1 MSSGIIY
8 VVLIAVLLIG
18 SYLYKQIKGNR
29 QKDYIS
35 DLREGYR
42 ARIIIDRYLDEDIKL
57 TGKDDNLYDEEI
69 HKNLLSK
76 IENDYFNKYEIKKE
90 YMKNEDIF
98 FMRYVFLYVE
108 NIMEKEKDKYFET
121 IKYEN
126 KSDPVKIIDKTI
138 YKEDGTAET
147 IWKDS
152 SFRYT
157 ERTVKNTELG
167 TVILKLRYS
176 AIKCL
181 KYEGHYKVDEIKD
194 WIIQGK
200 TTYKE
205 YRL

>member
-1 MSSGIIY
+1 MNSGIIFII
-8 VVLIAVLLIG
+8 LIAVLLIG
-18 SYLYKQIKGNR
+18 SYLSKQIKGNR

-35 DLREGYR
+35 DLKEGYR
-42 ARIIIDRYLDEDIKL
+42 ARNIIDRYLDEDIKL
-57 TGKDDNLYDEEI
+57 TAKDDTLYDEEI
-69 HKNLLSK
+69 HINLLSK
-76 IENDYFNKYEIKKE
+76 MESDYFNEYEIKKE

-98 FMRYVFLYVE
+98 FMRYAFLYVE
-108 NIMEKEKDKYFET
+108 KIMEKEMDKYFET
-121 IKYEN
+121 IKYES
-126 KSDPVKIIDKTI
+126 KSDPIKVIDKTI
-138 YKEDGTAET
+138 YNEDGTAET

-152 SFRYT
+152 RFRYK
-157 ERTVKNTELG
+157 ERTVENTEIG

-181 KYEGHYKVDEIKD
+181 KYENHYKVEEIKD